1 MSHPL
6 LAPRGTPRV
15 MGVLNVTPDS
25 FSDGGRWLDPAA
37 AVAHGRSLAQAGAD
51 ILDVGGESTRPGSVR
66 PTLEEE
72 LERTLPVVEQLAADG
87 EDDEEDAPVRDGD
100 FYIDGADCVIR
111 VEDTLFRVSG
121 ALLSPRWLPLPPA
134 ARCPT
139 LHQD

>member
-1 MSHPL
+1 MKASWWKFEGRPTIPSITPHPPQDGEMVWQREG
-6 LAPRGTPRV
+6 ASPIRCPGTAGSSCPH
-15 MGVLNVTPDS
+15 THEA
-25 FSDGGRWLDPAA
+25 GGA
-37 AVAHGRSLAQAGAD
+37 
-51 ILDVGGESTRPGSVR
+51 TRPGSAVISPR
-66 PTLEEE
+66 HK
-72 LERTLPVVEQLAADG
+72 EQLAADG